1 MNESSSNEEVLKP
14 LTQAETQSGSTA
26 AEISTKKTRRRQ
38 AITFEWKLIVM
49 RMKASLRP
57 FALRYD
63 KLNADQIAHIVRNTI
78 REDVDEEDIY
88 FRKGVTKVQSN
99 VSTWKHR
106 SLACMK
112 VCSLLLAFILDF

>member
-1 MNESSSNEEVLKP
+1 MNESSSNEEVKP

-38 AITFEWKLIVM
+38 AITSEWKLIVM

-63 KLNADQIAHIVRNTI
+63 KLNADQIAHIVRNAI

-99 VSTWKHR
+99 VSTWKNR